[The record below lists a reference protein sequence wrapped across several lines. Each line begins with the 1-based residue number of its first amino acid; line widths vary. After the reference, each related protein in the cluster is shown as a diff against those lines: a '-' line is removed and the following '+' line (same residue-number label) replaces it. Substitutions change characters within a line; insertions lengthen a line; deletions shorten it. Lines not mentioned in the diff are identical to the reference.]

1 MAELNCSA
9 CEDLKQNSYDFV
21 ANGVTDEVC
30 ASLKNDSGF
39 SPKNNHDDCTDLDLA
54 NDCLI
59 GNMEEE
65 VDKYEYCDWQDFAKL
80 FIGNL
85 YNLQKSL
92 ICAICGI
99 WTNIHNLWAEIA
111 KLWKVVDRH
120 ECEIQQLYEGAAPFS
135 FGEYTDDGDSYIV
148 AGKGV
153 SFANVGASGTSQD
166 VKLTYIAG
174 AISIMSGSCKFYDTD
189 FTDRVKVSNYDTD
202 GVNPR
207 ESTSRKGNSVWN
219 TSGYLGAGGELVYE
233 IRIKKSEYPQI
244 ERFFTSGTF
253 QSAGGAYIGRIVF
266 NNEGTYADGQHGW
279 VDRTDGTPQTS
290 ESSQGHK
297 VPAGWM
303 YLQLR
308 LQWLGSFHGS
318 ADGVQYSPYGIVPT
332 RMSREHAEC

>member
-1 MAELNCSA
+1 MADLNCSA

-85 YNLQKSL
+85 YTMLKSF
-92 ICAICGI
+92 ICSMCGI
-99 WTNIHNLWAEIA
+99 WTNIHNLWT
-111 KLWKVVDRH
+111 VVNRH
-120 ECEIQQLYEGAAPFS
+120 ECEIQQLYEGTEFS
-135 FGEYTDDGDSYIV
+135 FDEYTDTGKSYIV

-153 SFANVGASGTSQD
+153 SFANVAASGTAED
-166 VKLTYIAG
+166 VTLEYVAGGISVLT
-174 AISIMSGSCKFYDTD
+174 GSCKFYNAN
-189 FTDRVKVSNYDTD
+189 FTDRVSVAHFDND
-202 GVNPR
+202 GVDP
-207 ESTSRKGNSVWN
+207 TTGTARKGNDVWETN
-219 TSGYLGAGGELVYE
+219 GYIGAGGELVYE
-233 IRIKKSEYPQI
+233 LRILKSEYPQL
-244 ERFFTSGTF
+244 EKFWTSGTF
-253 QSAGGAYIGRIVF
+253 QSAGGAYIGRINF
-266 NNEGTYADGQHGW
+266 INEGQYASGQHGW
-279 VDRTDGTPQTS
+279 CDKSNGNPMTVTS
-290 ESSQGHK
+290 SRGHL

-303 YLQLR
+303 YLQVR
-308 LQWLGSFHGS
+308 LQWLGAFNATAEG
-318 ADGVQYSPYGIVPT
+318 AQYSPFGIVPV